1 MLWKEFLSFSE
12 SCEPSHLDAIFF
24 FNYSRRIVLALSTFS
39 DHVPVGLSRCIC
51 IFQFGGV
58 GCRSILHL
66 FINIAYYVKL
76 LDLIDILGAKFRKS
90 FSSFFFV
97 CYFFKIF
104 QVGLSQKLLT
114 VSYVDRKSSTDFI

>member
-12 SCEPSHLDAIFF
+12 SCEPSHLDAISSLIIAGETSQIMCLLDRVDAFAF
-24 FNYSRRIVLALSTFS
+24 LR
-39 DHVPVGLSRCIC
+39 H
-51 IFQFGGV
+51 QFGGV
-58 GCRSILHL
+58 RCRSILHL